1 MKWSISKSKM
11 FYKCQRKWFYYDKV
25 ASWNAQDELRR
36 EAYILKQLKSIYAWR
51 GSLVDTVIEKLIV
64 PQLKEKNIPTCSQ
77 IENYTL
83 DLIERQLNFAK
94 EKKYRE
100 NGITKSQAGD
110 DFCALYEIEYETGLD
125 DNLIDKVVNE
135 IFTSLKNLLK
145 SNIMPKILENSTHIY
160 AQPVLH
166 CTFNEINIIAHPDLI
181 IFFYKEPP
189 LIIDWK
195 VHFYGDSDAWLQ
207 LGIYA
212 YVFMNST
219 FNDYLNEPLNDPT
232 KIRLME
238 YQLLKDFQR
247 DYNIT
252 LENIAD
258 IEDYIFKS
266 TQKMNKIQFNSEY
279 DISNESQYN
288 TAIHPKYCVFCN
300 FRKLCWEKKKIQ
312 KNLWEF

>member
-125 DNLIDKVVNE
+125 DNLIDKAVIE

-145 SNIMPKILENSTHIY
+145 SNLVTKILENSSHIY
-160 AQPVLH
+160 AQPVLN
-166 CTFNEINIIAHPDLI
+166 CTFNEINIIANPDLV

-189 LIIDWK
+189 LIVDWK

-212 YVFMNST
+212 YVFMNSK
-219 FNDYLNEPLNDPT
+219 FNEYLNEPLDDPT
-232 KIRLME
+232 KIQLIE

-266 TQKMNKIQFNSEY
+266 TQKMNKYQINSNY
-279 DISNESQYN
+279 DISNEIQYN
-288 TAIHPKYCVFCN
+288 TAIHPKYCEFCN